1 MFPKKLSLPGVSRPI
16 NLSGRNESSR
26 AAEETRRADPHYLE
40 ALTWIN
46 GRRRPNERRDEAVKV
61 LANVKPGQDVPLN
74 NLALTSLPESLLTR
88 ASTAKSISLSGNG
101 LPAIPQAILNFSAL
115 RGLDLSFNELTA
127 LPLQIGQMENLRSLD
142 ASHNAIP
149 EVPASIGRLSKLE
162 SLNLGDNALR
172 TLPAKIG
179 NLSKLKQ
186 LKLGG
191 NMLDSLPPTIVECA
205 GLQELD
211 ISRNHFDMVPH
222 EVGRLSKLRTLKADR
237 NQLTDLEPNEDDP
250 DGVHNRAIPE
260 SIGTLRN
267 LEHLDVAGNPL
278 NTLPNSFGPFE
289 YVSQRRFEITR
300 QGKNTLTSKL
310 SPLST
315 NLRIRIANTPLPAT
329 LPSDGRLKELPG
341 GVPEPVYERLYTKES
356 HRPEANEAFS
366 PDASP
371 QRPIPHMT
379 RAMPELF
386 AAQTAAGP
394 SGAGAFDQFVRQAAG
409 QASGFPPGGPA
420 AQATATEQPFEHLAP
435 QQRSETIPAGQ
446 ASMPVP
452 TPAPQAQFGANAQA
466 VPAQAA
472 QPFTH
477 AQMGGTLPRGGMP
490 PNAIPPNGMPPNGMR
505 PNGMPFN
512 GMSFNGMQPN
522 GMPPNGMPFNGMP
535 PNGVSQAA
543 QSAAAVHGQMG
554 ATFAP
559 PPIPQPAPAPTPA
572 HPYQPMPAGMS
583 FPGAR
588 GFAPTTQDPQ
598 AAAYAQALQIATAL
612 MQRSSM
618 PQVHSAPMRATGV
631 NNSWFDYSNP
641 AINQAHQHE
650 LDRLGFEQVQ
660 HNTLAGLSKHYR
672 ERLYLQGPHL
682 TQRLEQAKLRGSM
695 GITGE
700 TVGLNV
706 WRVGIMMFR
715 QHVICN
721 LAETVANINREKKL
735 TDPSQSHLADDP
747 LQIALVYQTIASR
760 ELQILG
766 LEPLRDHLDTP
777 QFKSMF
783 RHIVSPEL
791 TDSVRQGIV
800 REVLQ
805 AEQQN
810 EGATV
815 SAFINEQPFWK
826 EYLESQQSAANAAWR
841 GTYGF

>member
-1 MFPKKLSLPGVSRPI
+1 MYCRKVSLSGVSLPL
-16 NLSGRNESSR
+16 NLSGRNERSR
-26 AAEETRRADPHYLE
+26 TAEETRRADPHYLE

-46 GRRRPNERRDEAVKV
+46 GRRRPNEQREKAVEI
-61 LANVKPGQDVPLN
+61 LADVKPGQDVKLN
-74 NLALTSLPESLLTR
+74 DLALTSLPESLMTR

-101 LPAIPQAILNFSAL
+101 LPAIPRAILDFSAL
-115 RGLDLSFNELTA
+115 RGLNLSRNELTA
-127 LPLQIGQMENLRSLD
+127 LSPHIGQMENLRSLD
-142 ASHNAIP
+142 ASHNAIS
-149 EVPASIGRLSKLE
+149 EVPATIGRLSKLK
-162 SLNLGDNALR
+162 SLNLGNNALR
-172 TLPAKIG
+172 TLPAQIG
-179 NLSKLKQ
+179 DLGKLEQ
-186 LKLGG
+186 LKLSG
-191 NMLDSLPPTIVECA
+191 NMLNNLPPAIGECTE
-205 GLQELD
+205 LQELD
-211 ISRNHFDMVPH
+211 ISHNHFDMMPR

-267 LEHLDVAGNPL
+267 LEQLDVAGNPL
-278 NTLPNSFGPFE
+278 TTLPNSFGPFE

-300 QGKNTLTSKL
+300 QGKNTLASKL
-310 SPLST
+310 SPFST
-315 NLRIRIANTPLPAT
+315 NLRVRIANTPLPET
-329 LPSDGRLKELPG
+329 LANDGRLKELPG
-341 GVPEPVYERLYTKES
+341 GVPEPVYEALYYKES
-356 HRPEANEAFS
+356 HRPDAEEAFS

-371 QRPIPHMT
+371 QRPIPQMT

-394 SGAGAFDQFVRQAAG
+394 AGARAFDQFVRHAADQAG
-409 QASGFPPGGPA
+409 GFAPPGAA
-420 AQATATEQPFEHLAP
+420 AQATATAQPFEHVAA
-435 QQRSETIPAGQ
+435 QQRSEPTPAGQ
-446 ASMPVP
+446 ATMPVP
-452 TPAPQAQFGANAQA
+452 NPVPQAHFAANNQA
-466 VPAQAA
+466 VPAAAA
-472 QPFTH
+472 QPFAH

-490 PNAIPPNGMPPNGMR
+490 PNGMAPNGMPLNA
-505 PNGMPFN
+505 MPFN
-512 GMSFNGMQPN
+512 GT
-522 GMPPNGMPFNGMP
+522 PPG
-535 PNGVSQAA
+535 GVPQAA
-543 QSAAAVHGQMG
+543 QSAAAAQIAAHGQMG
-554 ATFAP
+554 VRF
-559 PPIPQPAPAPTPA
+559 APAPVPQAAPAPVSA
-572 HPYQPMPAGMS
+572 HPFQPVPAGMS

-588 GFAPTTQDPQ
+588 GFTPTTQDPQ
-598 AAAYAQALQIATAL
+598 AAAYAQALQIATSI

-618 PQVHSAPMRATGV
+618 PQVHSAPIRATGV
-631 NNSWFDYSNP
+631 NDSWFDYSNP

-695 GITGE
+695 GIAGE
-700 TVGLNV
+700 TVGINV

-721 LAETVANINREKKL
+721 LAETVANINRQKKL
-735 TDPSQSHLADDP
+735 NDPGQSHLSDDP

-766 LEPLRDHLDTP
+766 LEPLRAHLDTP

-800 REVLQ
+800 REVHQ
-805 AEQQN
+805 AEQQD
-810 EGATV
+810 EGATL